1 MAGESCLSELS
12 KTLISSTSLYLL
24 LWTLAMTSATLPQST
39 FLYLFACS
47 LPPVSCDQQSFR
59 IARRTCGILS
69 QSRTHRRRIWV
80 QSQSRIYLQS
90 PDKGV
95 FLLGHSCQFHSQA
108 SFCVFFFFFFKK
120 KGHGIYN
127 NKALKIKCT
136 FTCLISDH
144 NIVLNN
150 KWADLNGYGKG

>member
-12 KTLISSTSLYLL
+12 KTVISSTSLYLL

-39 FLYLFACS
+39 LLYLFACS
-47 LPPVSCDQQSFR
+47 LPPVSCDQESFR

-80 QSQSRIYLQS
+80 QSQSRNLPPESWQ
-90 PDKGV
+90 V
-95 FLLGHSCQFHSQA
+95 
-108 SFCVFFFFFFKK
+108 SFSSWMQLPISFSSFFSFFVFFFFK

-144 NIVLNN
+144 NRVLNN
-150 KWADLNGYGKG
+150 KWADLKGYGKG

>member
-24 LWTLAMTSATLPQST
+24 RWTLAMTLATLPQST
-39 FLYLFACS
+39 LSCLFACS
-47 LPPVSCDQQSFR
+47 LPPVSCDQESFR

-80 QSQSRIYLQS
+80 QSQSRYLPPESWQVHFS
-90 PDKGV
+90 SWMQLPI
-95 FLLGHSCQFHSQA
+95 
-108 SFCVFFFFFFKK
+108 SFSSFFFLFFLK

-136 FTCLISDH
+136 FTCLISGH